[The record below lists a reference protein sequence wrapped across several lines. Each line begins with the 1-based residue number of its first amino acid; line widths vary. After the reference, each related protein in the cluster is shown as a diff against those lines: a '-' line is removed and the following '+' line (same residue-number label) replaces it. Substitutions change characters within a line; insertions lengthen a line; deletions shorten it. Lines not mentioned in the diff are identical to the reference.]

1 MSLLSQSF
9 PPWLRLFALAALLL
23 SGCASEPEVPAPAQE
38 APSSPQEVE
47 LYYATDRAPS
57 PAGTDYGAE
66 RGGLSYGIATVDIP
80 PNHQI
85 GQQEAPSVFRFEW
98 SEDERKHIAF
108 KGVLPMDKAEF
119 FQQLAWDVAQSPGR
133 KLMVFVHG
141 YNVEFSDAARRV
153 AQFATDPKFSGPV
166 VLFSWPSQGDLTGYT
181 VDETN
186 AEWAQPHL
194 VEVLNDLL
202 DRARAKKIYL
212 VAHSMG
218 ARLLARAYIT
228 LTADRW
234 MYGAGNVR
242 ELVLVA
248 PDIDA
253 DLFRR
258 DIAPRLAESGV
269 HVTVYASSGDRAL
282 MASKAFHG
290 YPRAGDSGDDLVIVP
305 GVETVAVTEAE
316 GGLLGHSYFAED
328 RRIMEDIFSL
338 LQTGQRA
345 DSRFG
350 LAAVDTEQGRY
361 WTFRK

>member
-1 MSLLSQSF
+1 
-9 PPWLRLFALAALLL
+9 
-23 SGCASEPEVPAPAQE
+23 
-38 APSSPQEVE
+38 
-47 LYYATDRAPS
+47 
-57 PAGTDYGAE
+57 
-66 RGGLSYGIATVDIP
+66 
-80 PNHQI
+80 
-85 GQQEAPSVFRFEW
+85 VFRFEW
-98 SEDERKHIAF
+98 SEDERKHIAY

-119 FQQLAWDVAQSPGR
+119 LQQLAWAVAKSPGR

-141 YNVEFSDAARRV
+141 YNVEFAEAARRV
-153 AQFATDPKFSGPV
+153 AQFATDLKFSGPV

-202 DRARAKKIYL
+202 DQSRAKKIYL
-212 VAHSMG
+212 IAHSMG
-218 ARLLARAYIT
+218 ARLLSRAYIT

-234 MYGAGNVR
+234 MYGAGSVR

-269 HVTVYASSGDRAL
+269 HVTAYASSGDRAL

-305 GVETVAVTEAE
+305 GVETVAATDTE

-328 RRIMEDIFSL
+328 RRIMEDIFAL

-345 DSRFG
+345 DNRFG
-350 LAAVDTEQGRY
+350 LAPVDTEQGRY